1 MSKSPNF
8 LIFFPDQHRGD
19 WMPYNKETFQKFGMT
34 ELPLRMPNIKRI
46 MKGGVTFTNAITPSP
61 LCAPAR
67 ACLASGLRY
76 KDCRVVN
83 NNTDYPIDQK
93 TYYSALREVGYIVSS
108 VGKLDLH
115 KPTLYWGLNGW
126 IPDFDKLGFTNV
138 IDNEGKWDAFLSL
151 RKDKSDGLSQNGTS
165 QQKYN
170 PKGPYMKYLEEKDLL
185 HIHVSDFKKRLKLYN
200 TEPTPLPE
208 ESYCDNWITRQAL
221 NMLNKFPVNN
231 PWHLVVNFTGPHEPW
246 DITKQM
252 KEKWENVSFP
262 APYKGKEKKGEEEI
276 KIRQNYA
283 AMLENIDRNIGIIL
297 EKVKDRGEI
306 DNTIIIYA
314 SDHGE
319 MLGDFGKHGK
329 QLPYR
334 GSTHIPLVI
343 SGPSILK
350 GFSNY
355 QLIELQDLT
364 NTILDYAQT
373 SMKEAKGS
381 ISLRG
386 LLEDNKKNHRKYQ
399 ISALNFSRRGNSGW
413 KLIKN
418 ERYKLVVE
426 KEEVFKLYDLNQ
438 DPWEEN
444 DCSKENPIIV
454 SELYNE
460 LKKIYFEI

>member
-1 MSKSPNF
+1 MSERLNF
-8 LIFFPDQHRGD
+8 LILFPDQHRGD

-46 MKGGVTFTNAITPSP
+46 MKEGVTFTNAITPSP

-76 KDCRVVN
+76 KDCRVASN
-83 NNTDYPIDQK
+83 SMDYPVDQK

-126 IPDFDKLGFTNV
+126 IPDFDKIGFTHV

-151 RKDKSDGLSQNGTS
+151 RMDKSEILSQNGIS
-165 QQKYN
+165 QQIYT
-170 PKGPYMKYLEEKDLL
+170 PKGPYMKYLEEKNLL
-185 HIHVSDFKKRLKLYN
+185 RIHMSDFKKRLKKYN

-208 ESYCDNWITRQAL
+208 ESYCDNWITQNAL
-221 NMLNKFPVNN
+221 DMLNKFPEDN
-231 PWHLVVNFTGPHEPW
+231 PWHIVVNFTGPHDPW
-246 DITKQM
+246 DITKRM
-252 KEKWENVSFP
+252 KKDWENVSFP
-262 APYKGKEKKGEEEI
+262 APYNGNEKKMEEEI

-283 AMLENIDRNIGIIL
+283 AMLENIDRNIGIII
-297 EKVKDRGEI
+297 EKVKVRGEI
-306 DNTIIIYA
+306 DNTIIIYV

-319 MLGDFGKHGK
+319 MLGDFSKHGK
-329 QLPYR
+329 QLPQR

-343 SGPSILK
+343 SGPSIPK
-350 GFSNY
+350 GNY
-355 QLIELQDLT
+355 NHQLLVLQDLT

-373 SMKEAKGS
+373 SMKGAKAS
-381 ISLRG
+381 ISLKE
-386 LLEDNKKNHRKYQ
+386 LFEESKKVHRNYQ
-399 ISALNFSRRGNSGW
+399 ISALNLSGSENSGW

-426 KEEVFKLYDLNQ
+426 KEKEYKLYDLNQ
-438 DPWEEN
+438 DPWESN
-444 DCSKENPIIV
+444 DCSKESPIIV
-454 SELYNE
+454 KELLNE
-460 LKKIYFEI
+460 LRKIYLE

>member
-1 MSKSPNF
+1 MSKTPNF
-8 LIFFPDQHRGD
+8 LILFPDQHRGD
-19 WMPYNKETFQKFGMT
+19 WIPYNKETFQKFGMT

-46 MKGGVTFTNAITPSP
+46 MKAGVTFTNAITPSP

-76 KDCRVVN
+76 KDCGVASN
-83 NNTDYPIDQK
+83 SIDYPVDQK
-93 TYYSALREVGYIVSS
+93 TYYSALKDAGYIVGS

-126 IPDFDKLGFTNV
+126 ISDFDKIGFTHV

-151 RKDKSDGLSQNGTS
+151 WRDKSEVLSQNGIS
-165 QQKYN
+165 HQNYN
-170 PKGPYMKYLEEKDLL
+170 PKGPYMKYLEENNLIHL
-185 HIHVSDFKKRLKLYN
+185 HMSDFKRRLKKYN

-208 ESYCDNWITRQAL
+208 ESYCDNWITQNAL
-221 NMLNKFPVNN
+221 DMLNKFPDNN

-252 KEKWENVSFP
+252 KKKWQNVSFP
-262 APYKGKEKKGEEEI
+262 APYKGNEKKMEEEI

-283 AMLENIDRNIGIIL
+283 AMLENIDRNIGIIV
-297 EKVKDRGEI
+297 EKIKDRGEI

-314 SDHGE
+314 SDHGD

-329 QLPYR
+329 QLPHR

-343 SGPSILK
+343 SGPNILK
-350 GFSNY
+350 GHYNH
-355 QLIELQDLT
+355 QLVELQDLT

-373 SMKEAKGS
+373 SMKGAKAS
-381 ISLRG
+381 ISLKG
-386 LLEDNKKNHRKYQ
+386 LLEENKNTHRQYQ
-399 ISALNFSRRGNSGW
+399 ISALNLSRRDTFGW

-418 ERYKLVVE
+418 EHYKLVVK
-426 KEEVFKLYDLNQ
+426 KERIFNLYDLNQ
-438 DPWEEN
+438 DPWENN

-454 SELYNE
+454 KELYDE
-460 LKKIYFEI
+460 LKKIYSEN